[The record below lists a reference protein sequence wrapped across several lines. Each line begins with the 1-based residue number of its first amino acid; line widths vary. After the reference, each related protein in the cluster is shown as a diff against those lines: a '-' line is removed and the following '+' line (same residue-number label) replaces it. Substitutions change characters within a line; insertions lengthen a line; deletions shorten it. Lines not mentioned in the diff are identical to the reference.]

1 MFLKK
6 KKENQPLPPEV
17 SILSAGIK
25 KSTVSQEKN
34 RTESPFP
41 VHLLMTALI
50 LPMLLIAG
58 LGWHVWRTYWD
69 FKKTQFH
76 DIRLRELYGTIIYY
90 DEILTTSARMAVA
103 TNNFHWG
110 ERYLGFLP
118 QREAAMAT
126 ARNIAPETFMTED
139 ALRMNAAKMKLME
152 WEAKSLDLVRE
163 GRSNLATVL
172 IFGKQYE
179 ELKQTYTAGMQKIA
193 LALEQHVE
201 ASLKSQRQRS
211 IFAVSAVGIAF
222 PFLIFAWLGVLR
234 LIGRHIAE
242 RRRAESKMKEAMEI
256 KYAFTSMV
264 SHELRTPLAAIKE
277 NIDIVL
283 DETAGGINPDQKDFL
298 NSAKRNV
305 DRLGRLINDVLDY
318 QKLESRGMEFHILLG
333 DINEVVRE
341 TAEAMQS
348 LVSNQGLTLSLNLDD
363 NLPKVPF
370 DRDKIIQVLMNLI
383 SNAVKF
389 TEKGGITLTT
399 GRSKHGI
406 WVSVRDTGIGIKEK
420 DITKLFHSFVQIES
434 QIDRKPG
441 STGLGLA
448 ISKEILHIHGGR
460 IWAESIYGKGS
471 TFIFLL
477 PIKLKAKKNA
487 IA

>member
-1 MFLKK
+1 MFYR
-6 KKENQPLPPEV
+6 KKEKVQPVPHDVP
-17 SILSAGIK
+17 ILSASIK
-25 KSTVSQEKN
+25 ESAASQERFK
-34 RTESPFP
+34 TESPFP

-58 LGWHVWRTYWD
+58 LGWHVWKTYWD

-76 DIRLRELYGTIIYY
+76 DIRLRELYGTIIYF
-90 DEILTTSARMAVA
+90 DEILSTSARMSVA
-103 TNNFHWG
+103 TNNSHWG
-110 ERYLGFLP
+110 ERYMGFLP

-126 ARNIAPETFMTED
+126 AKNIAPETFATED
-139 ALRMNAAKMKLME
+139 AIRMNAAKMKLLE
-152 WEAKSLDLVRE
+152 LEAKSLDLVRE
-163 GRSNLATVL
+163 GRSNIATVL

-179 ELKQTYTAGMQKIA
+179 ELKQIYSNGMQKIG
-193 LALEQHVE
+193 LSLEQHVE

-234 LIGRHIAE
+234 LISRHIAE
-242 RRRAESKMKEAMEI
+242 RRQAEAKMKEAMEI

-298 NSAKRNV
+298 DSAKRNV

-318 QKLESRGMEFHILLG
+318 QKLESRGLEFHILQADL
-333 DINEVVRE
+333 NEVVRE
-341 TAEAMQS
+341 TAEAMRS
-348 LVSNQGLTLSLNLDD
+348 LVTNQGLEFILSLGD
-363 NLPKVPF
+363 NLPKIPF

-389 TEKGGITLTT
+389 TEKGSITITT
-399 GRSKHGI
+399 GRSKHGV
-406 WVSVRDTGIGIKEK
+406 WVSVKDTGIGIKEK
-420 DITKLFHSFVQIES
+420 DISKLFHSFVQLES

-460 IWAESIYGKGS
+460 IWAESTYGKGS

-477 PIKLKAKKNA
+477 PIKLKAKK
-487 IA
+487 IATA